1 MASYQTNNYFEPHAS
16 NTICDVTG
24 FKKKSSEVIRRWEG
38 YYVIPAAWNPRQPQD
53 FAPTILETVTYQN
66 TRFEQAEPS
75 TAAATPPEVI

>member
-1 MASYQTNNYFEPHAS
+1 M
-16 NTICDVTG
+16 
-24 FKKKSSEVIRRWEG
+24 
-38 YYVIPAAWNPRQPQD
+38 IPAAWNPRQPQD